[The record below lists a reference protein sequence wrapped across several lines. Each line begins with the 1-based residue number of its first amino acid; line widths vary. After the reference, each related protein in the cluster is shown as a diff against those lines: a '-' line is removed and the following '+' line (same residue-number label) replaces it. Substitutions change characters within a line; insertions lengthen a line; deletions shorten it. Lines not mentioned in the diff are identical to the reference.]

1 MNENNSMAYTQ
12 NEDAQ
17 QDSIQNNSVYAKE
30 HTALDN
36 PASHNDNVT
45 DMNNSAALEG
55 SQVTVPVHPASHND
69 NVTDLDTSATLES
82 SQMTVP
88 VHPTSPDDNV
98 TATPNSTAS
107 DSAIVE
113 SSNWA
118 QHDTVTAQSATVQN
132 RVTLIKDPI
141 APQSRIDNMNPAYNP
156 NATSQSNLT
165 YNSNTNPHNNSA
177 YNPNANS
184 HNDLNYSQNTNAK
197 GSNTF
202 APSAA
207 PQSNSAFNQNV
218 PPQNV
223 TAFSPNADNQSNS
236 NYNQYTAP
244 QSVTAFNPNADNQS
258 NSNYNQYATTQSNTA
273 YMPDDYTQSGTVA
286 MQYNNTPLLQLN
298 DLCKRYPGMGTY
310 MSVFHMNLIIPR
322 GRIIGLLGPNGCG
335 KTTLIKMINGL
346 LVPTCGSVLINGMAP
361 CPATKKAVSYL
372 PERTYLDNNMKVSQ
386 MVTYFADF
394 YEDFSTEKAYG
405 MLNALG
411 ISSDARLKTLSKG
424 TKEKVQLILVM
435 SRQADLYILD
445 EPIAGVDPAA
455 RDYILRTIITN
466 YNPGSTIILSTH
478 LISDI
483 ENILDDVIFM
493 KNGSLMLY
501 TSVDSIRSQMGKSVD
516 TYFREVYAC

>member
-12 NEDAQ
+12 NSDTPNDDTQ
-17 QDSIQNNSVYAKE
+17 INSVYAQG
-30 HTALDN
+30 ASVQDN
-36 PASHNDNVT
+36 PAPT
-45 DMNNSAALEG
+45 P
-55 SQVTVPVHPASHND
+55 VPVNNPVIAQD
-69 NVTDLDTSATLES
+69 NAVRDSMNAAQYNAAQDSMNAAQANAVQGSMNAAQYNAVQSSMTSVQANAAQDSMNAAQYNAVQS
-82 SQMTVP
+82 SMSSAQYNAVE
-88 VHPTSPDDNV
+88 DNIMQNN
-98 TATPNSTAS
+98 TAP
-107 DSAIVE
+107 
-113 SSNWA
+113 
-118 QHDTVTAQSATVQN
+118 
-132 RVTLIKDPI
+132 
-141 APQSRIDNMNPAYNP
+141 
-156 NATSQSNLT
+156 
-165 YNSNTNPHNNSA
+165 
-177 YNPNANS
+177 
-184 HNDLNYSQNTNAK
+184 
-197 GSNTF
+197 
-202 APSAA
+202 AA
-207 PQSNSAFNQNV
+207 PN
-218 PPQNV
+218 
-223 TAFSPNADNQSNS
+223 
-236 NYNQYTAP
+236 
-244 QSVTAFNPNADNQS
+244 NPVYLQKENPS
-258 NSNYNQYATTQSNTA
+258 MT
-273 YMPDDYTQSGTVA
+273 
-286 MQYNNTPLLQLN
+286 YNNTPLLQLN

-310 MSVFHMNLIIPR
+310 MSVFHLNLIIPR

-346 LVPTCGSVLINGMAP
+346 LAPTSGNVLINGMEP
-361 CPATKKAVSYL
+361 CPATKKVISYL
-372 PERTYLDNNMKVSQ
+372 PERTYLDNGMKVSQ
-386 MVTYFADF
+386 MVSYFADF

-405 MLNALG
+405 MLGALG

>member
-12 NEDAQ
+12 NDDATN
-17 QDSIQNNSVYAKE
+17 DSLQNHSVYAQ
-30 HTALDN
+30 DN
-36 PASHNDNVT
+36 PSSTPESGTTTTQDILSSAPESGAATAQDDIPSSAAEDSTPASQSDPVCLQKENTSSEPLQDNVT
-45 DMNNSAALEG
+45 YPQHNTIHDSYPQNDAAYTQNITAPTTPAYAQNNAAQSNPAYTQNNTAQNNPTAYTQNSAA
-55 SQVTVPVHPASHND
+55 QY
-69 NVTDLDTSATLES
+69 
-82 SQMTVP
+82 
-88 VHPTSPDDNV
+88 
-98 TATPNSTAS
+98 
-107 DSAIVE
+107 
-113 SSNWA
+113 
-118 QHDTVTAQSATVQN
+118 
-132 RVTLIKDPI
+132 
-141 APQSRIDNMNPAYNP
+141 NPAYAQDNRM
-156 NATSQSNLT
+156 
-165 YNSNTNPHNNSA
+165 
-177 YNPNANS
+177 
-184 HNDLNYSQNTNAK
+184 QNTPAYAQN
-197 GSNTF
+197 NTM
-202 APSAA
+202 
-207 PQSNSAFNQNV
+207 QSTPAYAQN
-218 PPQNV
+218 
-223 TAFSPNADNQSNS
+223 
-236 NYNQYTAP
+236 
-244 QSVTAFNPNADNQS
+244 
-258 NSNYNQYATTQSNTA
+258 NTA
-273 YMPDDYTQSGTVA
+273 QGNPTAA
-286 MQYNNTPLLQLN
+286 MTYNNTPLLQLN

-346 LVPTCGSVLINGMAP
+346 LAPTCGNVLINGMEP
-361 CPATKKAVSYL
+361 GPATKKIISYL
-372 PERTYLDNNMKVSQ
+372 PERTYLDNSMKVSQ
-386 MVTYFADF
+386 MVSYFADF

-405 MLNALG
+405 MLGALG

>member
-12 NEDAQ
+12 NDDAKN
-17 QDSIQNNSVYAKE
+17 DSLQNHSVYAQDNTSSVPE
-30 HTALDN
+30 SGTAATKDIL
-36 PASHNDNVT
+36 S
-45 DMNNSAALEG
+45 SAPENGIA
-55 SQVTVPVHPASHND
+55 
-69 NVTDLDTSATLES
+69 
-82 SQMTVP
+82 
-88 VHPTSPDDNV
+88 
-98 TATPNSTAS
+98 
-107 DSAIVE
+107 
-113 SSNWA
+113 
-118 QHDTVTAQSATVQN
+118 TAQNVPSSAPENGAAAQDISSSAPEGGTAATQNNTTQSSIFSGQDNADSISPMSNQDSNVQDSTPAAQN
-132 RVTLIKDPI
+132 NPI
-141 APQSRIDNMNPAYNP
+141 CLQKE
-156 NATSQSNLT
+156 NASIEPLQNNLT
-165 YNSNTNPHNNSA
+165 YPQNNPMQDSRPQNDPTYTQNITAPASPAYAQNNA
-177 YNPNANS
+177 TQYNPAA
-184 HNDLNYSQNTNAK
+184 YAQNNVTQYTPAYAQN
-197 GSNTF
+197 NTT
-202 APSAA
+202 
-207 PQSNSAFNQNV
+207 QSNSAYTQNNNLQSDLGYT
-218 PPQNV
+218 QN
-223 TAFSPNADNQSNS
+223 S
-236 NYNQYTAP
+236 
-244 QSVTAFNPNADNQS
+244 
-258 NSNYNQYATTQSNTA
+258 TTQGNPA
-273 YMPDDYTQSGTVA
+273 YTQSSAAQGNPTAA
-286 MQYNNTPLLQLN
+286 MAYSNTPLLQLN

-346 LVPTCGSVLINGMAP
+346 LAPTCGNVLINGMEP
-361 CPATKKAVSYL
+361 GPATKKIISYL
-372 PERTYLDNNMKVSQ
+372 PERTYLDNSMKVSQ

-405 MLNALG
+405 MLGALG

>member
-12 NEDAQ
+12 NKDAQ
-17 QDSIQNNSVYAKE
+17 SDILQNPSVYAPDTLPPVQENSSVPAQDSTYFMPDNAAQENIIVEQGNVAPSSPVSLQKE
-30 HTALDN
+30 NSFSELAQNSPAYPQEN
-36 PASHNDNVT
+36 PVQGSYPQ
-45 DMNNSAALEG
+45 NN
-55 SQVTVPVHPASHND
+55 QTY
-69 NVTDLDTSATLES
+69 
-82 SQMTVP
+82 
-88 VHPTSPDDNV
+88 
-98 TATPNSTAS
+98 TPN
-107 DSAIVE
+107 
-113 SSNWA
+113 
-118 QHDTVTAQSATVQN
+118 ATVQGN
-132 RVTLIKDPI
+132 FAYSQNAAEQNTS
-141 APQSRIDNMNPAYNP
+141 AYTQNAAGQGNPAYAQNNAMQGNP
-156 NATSQSNLT
+156 NAAMT
-165 YNSNTNPHNNSA
+165 YS
-177 YNPNANS
+177 
-184 HNDLNYSQNTNAK
+184 
-197 GSNTF
+197 
-202 APSAA
+202 
-207 PQSNSAFNQNV
+207 
-218 PPQNV
+218 
-223 TAFSPNADNQSNS
+223 
-236 NYNQYTAP
+236 
-244 QSVTAFNPNADNQS
+244 
-258 NSNYNQYATTQSNTA
+258 
-273 YMPDDYTQSGTVA
+273 
-286 MQYNNTPLLQLN
+286 NTPLLQLN

-346 LVPTCGSVLINGMAP
+346 LAPTCGNVLINGMEP
-361 CPATKKAVSYL
+361 GPATKKVISYL
-372 PERTYLDNNMKVSQ
+372 PERTYLDNGMKVSQ

-405 MLNALG
+405 MLGALG